1 VGAGEGQVMY
11 KTDNV
16 VLPGSP
22 DPGVRQSRWCGTLPL
37 GAFMSLALCIFES
50 AHAQTNAPA
59 YPQRPVRIIVNVS
72 AGGGVDALARI
83 AAQHYSTLWGQPFVV
98 DNRTGAGGSIG
109 VELVTKAAPDG
120 HTLLV
125 SSSTVIT
132 TAALKPQN
140 YDPVRDLT
148 AVTKLTSNPYIVC
161 VAPQLPVNNVKE
173 LIALAKSKPGGMSF
187 ASAGIGSIVHM
198 GAELLTVMAA
208 TPMTHVPYKGV
219 SDAYPAVVSGQVDWM
234 IGSPI
239 SALPFIKSNRMRG
252 IAVTSAVRSKA
263 MPELPTVAE
272 SGLPGYD
279 VVAWFGMF
287 APTGTPPAVIE
298 RLQRE
303 AKRALNTP
311 EVMRR
316 MEVEGTDIV
325 GNEAREFGAEVKAE
339 YEKWRALVKKTGMKY

>member
-1 VGAGEGQVMY
+1 MKHTPSWLLAAACFVAGSAM
-11 KTDNV
+11 
-16 VLPGSP
+16 
-22 DPGVRQSRWCGTLPL
+22 
-37 GAFMSLALCIFES
+37 AAES
-50 AHAQTNAPA
+50 

-83 AAQHYSTLWGQPFVV
+83 AAQHYSTQWGQPFVV
-98 DNRTGAGGSIG
+98 DNRAGAGGSIG
-109 VELVTKAAPDG
+109 NELVAKAMPDG

-132 TAALKPQN
+132 TAALRPQN
-140 YDPVRDLT
+140 YDPVRDFA

-161 VAPQLPVNNVKE
+161 ITPSLPVANIRE
-173 LIALAKSKPGGMSF
+173 LVALAKSKAGGVSF
-187 ASAGIGSIVHM
+187 ASAGIGSIVHL
-198 GAELLTVMAA
+198 GAELLTVVAG

-219 SDAYPAVVSGQVDWM
+219 ADAYPAVASGQVDWI

-239 SALPFIKSNRMRG
+239 SALPLIKAGRMRG

-279 VVAWFGMF
+279 VVAWFGML
-287 APTGTPPAVIE
+287 APAGTPAAVIS
-298 RLQRE
+298 RLQSE
-303 AKRALNTP
+303 AKRALTSP

-316 MEVEGTDIV
+316 MEIEGTDIV
-325 GNEAREFGAEVKAE
+325 GSAPAEFSREVKAE
-339 YEKWRALVKKTGMKY
+339 YEKWRELVKKTGMKS

>member
-1 VGAGEGQVMY
+1 MAQAREGSQPVAVAIAVMR
-11 KTDNV
+11 
-16 VLPGSP
+16 VLAAAVAFFALAS
-22 DPGVRQSRWCGTLPL
+22 GVQ
-37 GAFMSLALCIFES
+37 
-50 AHAQTNAPA
+50 AQT

-83 AAQHYSTLWGQPFVV
+83 AAQHYSILWGQPFVV

-109 VELVTKAAPDG
+109 NELVAKAAADG
-120 HTLLV
+120 YTLLV

-140 YDPVRDLT
+140 YDPVRDFA

-161 VAPQLPVNNVKE
+161 VAPGLPVANIRE
-173 LIALAKSKPGGMSF
+173 LIALAKTKPGGMSY

-198 GAELLTVMAA
+198 GAELLTVMAH

-219 SDAYPAVVSGQVDWM
+219 ADAYPAVASGQVDWM

-239 SALPFIKSNRMRG
+239 SALPFIKSGRMRG
-252 IAVTSAVRSKA
+252 IAVTSATRSKA

-279 VVAWFGMF
+279 VVAWFGML
-287 APTGTPPAVIE
+287 APAGTPAAIIN
-298 RLQRE
+298 RLQSE

-311 EVMRR
+311 EVLRR
-316 MEVEGTDIV
+316 MEIEGTDVV
-325 GNEAREFGAEVKAE
+325 GNTPQEFAVEVKAE
-339 YEKWRALVKKTGMKY
+339 YAKWRELVRKTGMKS

>member
-1 VGAGEGQVMY
+1 MRNTMISTFCRMLLIAVALLRAGAV
-11 KTDNV
+11 N
-16 VLPGSP
+16 
-22 DPGVRQSRWCGTLPL
+22 
-37 GAFMSLALCIFES
+37 
-50 AHAQTNAPA
+50 AQGNAQN

-83 AAQHYSTLWGQPFVV
+83 VAQHYSQLWGQPFVV

-109 VELVTKAAPDG
+109 NELVAKAAPDG
-120 HTLLV
+120 YTLLV

-140 YDPVRDLT
+140 YDPVRDFT
-148 AVTKLTSNPYIVC
+148 AVTRLTANPYIVC
-161 VAPQLPVNNVKE
+161 VAPTLPVTNIRE
-173 LIALAKSKPGGMSF
+173 LIALARTKPGGMSF

-219 SDAYPAVVSGQVDWM
+219 SDAYPSVAAGQVDWM

-239 SALPFIKSNRMRG
+239 SALPFIRSNRMRG

-263 MPELPTVAE
+263 LPDLPTVAE

-279 VVAWFGMF
+279 VVAWFGML
-287 APTGTPPAVIE
+287 APAGTPPAIIN
-298 RLQRE
+298 RLQSE

-311 EVMRR
+311 EVLRR
-316 MEVEGTDIV
+316 MDIEGTDVV
-325 GNEAREFGAEVKAE
+325 GNPPAEFGREVKAE
-339 YEKWRALVKKTGMKY
+339 YDKWRELVRKTGMKS

>member
-1 VGAGEGQVMY
+1 M
-11 KTDNV
+11 KH
-16 VLPGSP
+16 SH
-22 DPGVRQSRWCGTLPL
+22 
-37 GAFMSLALCIFES
+37 S
-50 AHAQTNAPA
+50 AHALRAALSSFLLLVLPA
-59 YPQRPVRIIVNVS
+59 AAAQPDPAAGYPARPVRIIVNVS

-83 AAQHYSTLWGQPFVV
+83 AAQHYNMLWGQPFVV

-109 VELVTKAAPDG
+109 VELVAKAAPDG

-132 TAALKPQN
+132 TAALRPQN
-140 YDPVRDLT
+140 YDPVRDLQ

-161 VAPQLPVNNVKE
+161 LTPSLPVSNIKE
-173 LIALAKSKPGGMSF
+173 LIALAKTKPGGMSF

-198 GAELLTVMAA
+198 GAELLTVMAK

-219 SDAYPAVVSGQVDWM
+219 AEAYPSVASGQVDWM

-239 SALPFIKSNRMRG
+239 SALPFIKAGRMRG

-279 VVAWFGMF
+279 VVAWFGML
-287 APTGTPPAVIE
+287 APAGTPAAIINK
-298 RLQRE
+298 LQSE

-316 MEVEGTDIV
+316 MEIEGTDIV
-325 GNEAREFGAEVKAE
+325 GSAPADFATEVKAE
-339 YEKWRALVKKTGMKY
+339 YEKWRDLVKKTGMKS

>member
-1 VGAGEGQVMY
+1 M
-11 KTDNV
+11 
-16 VLPGSP
+16 
-22 DPGVRQSRWCGTLPL
+22 R
-37 GAFMSLALCIFES
+37 SLAATAALALLVAGA
-50 AHAQTNAPA
+50 AHAQNNAPP

-120 HTLLV
+120 YTLLV

-198 GAELLTVMAA
+198 GAELITTMAGV
-208 TPMTHVPYKGV
+208 PMTHVPYKGV
-219 SDAYPAVVSGQVDWM
+219 ADAYPAVAQGQADWM
-234 IGSPI
+234 IGSPL
-239 SALPFIKSNRMRG
+239 SALPLIRAGRLKA
-252 IAVTSAVRSKA
+252 IAVTSGTRAKTL
-263 MPELPTVAE
+263 PELPTVAE
-272 SGLPGYD
+272 SGYPGYD
-279 VVAWFGMF
+279 VAARFGMF
-287 APTGTPPAVIE
+287 APAA
-298 RLQRE
+298 RRSAFL
-303 AKRALNTP
+303 AKLSTHEKCAMQLP
-311 EVMRR
+311 EVLD
-316 MEVEGTDIV
+316 G
-325 GNEAREFGAEVKAE
+325 
-339 YEKWRALVKKTGMKY
+339 

>member
-1 VGAGEGQVMY
+1 MAQARQRSQPVTVAVAVKRALAAAFALHALAG
-11 KTDNV
+11 
-16 VLPGSP
+16 SAFA
-22 DPGVRQSRWCGTLPL
+22 QS
-37 GAFMSLALCIFES
+37 
-50 AHAQTNAPA
+50 

-83 AAQHYSTLWGQPFVV
+83 AAQHYSLLWGQPFVV

-109 VELVTKAAPDG
+109 VELVAKAAADG

-132 TAALKPQN
+132 TAALRPQN
-140 YDPVRDLT
+140 YDPVRDLQ
-148 AVTKLTSNPYIVC
+148 AVTKLTANPYIVC
-161 VAPQLPVNNVKE
+161 VTPSLPVTNIKE
-173 LIALAKSKPGGMSF
+173 LIALAKSKPGGLSF

-198 GAELLTVMAA
+198 GAELLTVLAG

-219 SDAYPAVVSGQVDWM
+219 ADAYPAVASGQVDWI

-239 SALPFIKSNRMRG
+239 SALPLIKAGRMRG

-263 MPELPTVAE
+263 QPELPTVAE

-287 APTGTPPAVIE
+287 APAGTPAAIVNK
-298 RLQRE
+298 LQSE
-303 AKRALNTP
+303 AKRALATP

-316 MEVEGTDIV
+316 MEVEGTDVV
-325 GNEAREFGAEVKAE
+325 GNTPQQFAVEVKAE
-339 YEKWRALVKKTGMKY
+339 YEKWRELVRKTGMKS

>member
-1 VGAGEGQVMY
+1 MRRAARLSILVAASCAATAQ
-11 KTDNV
+11 
-16 VLPGSP
+16 
-22 DPGVRQSRWCGTLPL
+22 
-37 GAFMSLALCIFES
+37 
-50 AHAQTNAPA
+50 AQT

-83 AAQHYSTLWGQPFVV
+83 AAQHYSALWGQSFVV

-109 VELVTKAAPDG
+109 VELVAKAAPDG
-120 HTLLV
+120 YTLLV

-132 TAALKPQN
+132 TAALRPQN
-140 YDPVRDLT
+140 YDPVRDLA

-161 VAPQLPVNNVKE
+161 VTPSLAVTSIKE

-198 GAELLTVMAA
+198 GAELLTVVAG

-219 SDAYPAVVSGQVDWM
+219 ADAYPAVASGQVDWI

-239 SALPFIKSNRMRG
+239 SALPLIKAGRLRG

-279 VVAWFGMF
+279 VVAWFGML
-287 APTGTPPAVIE
+287 APAGTPVAIIN
-298 RLQRE
+298 RLQAE
-303 AKRALNTP
+303 AKRALATP

-325 GNEAREFGAEVKAE
+325 GNAPPEFAREVKAE
-339 YEKWRALVKKTGMKY
+339 YEKWRELVKKTGMKS